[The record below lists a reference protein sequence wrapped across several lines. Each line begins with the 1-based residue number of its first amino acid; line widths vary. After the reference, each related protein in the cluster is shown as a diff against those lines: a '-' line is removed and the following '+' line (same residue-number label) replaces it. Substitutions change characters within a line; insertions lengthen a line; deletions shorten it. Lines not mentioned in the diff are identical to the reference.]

1 MGQLIV
7 RDDTILGSELI
18 GQRYTSSA
26 YFQSRPSASG
36 YSALPSAASNL
47 GPTSEVLRSDINK
60 RQAVEGANAP
70 SDLLTT
76 SGSGLDPDI
85 SPEAARFQI
94 ERIVQA
100 RALGQSQ
107 REELQAM
114 VVSSVQHPLLGFI
127 GKSRTNVLELNL
139 ALDAAFGRPPR

>member
-1 MGQLIV
+1 M
-7 RDDTILGSELI
+7 
-18 GQRYTSSA
+18 
-26 YFQSRPSASG
+26 
-36 YSALPSAASNL
+36 
-47 GPTSEVLRSDINK
+47 LRSDINK